1 MKILLLIEQL
11 APCSVVPFAM
21 FLHPHSCRQMWR
33 WQSWLWVCIVR
44 SNWVETRLPADRWPS
59 ESQNFGIEAPPHLT
73 DYPTQARITCT
84 WTSND
89 HRSDVFQQWL
99 VTSSVIFD
107 YARSYNA
114 QPNWKGLW
122 LIWKVNRYPNLKFFC
137 SRFVTV
143 PAESDVCFA
152 NRVDAPCPVG
162 GHSDNWQKDTNANKN
177 TAFYSVVM
185 DCELLVNL
193 PFCHLSETHF
203 FPVSNSNPAL
213 FSNRLVLWQ

>member
-11 APCSVVPFAM
+11 VPCSVVPFAM

-107 YARSYNA
+107 YARSYDA
-114 QPNWKGLW
+114 QPNWKAH
-122 LIWKVNRYPNLKFFC
+122 LK
-137 SRFVTV
+137 SQ
-143 PAESDVCFA
+143 S
-152 NRVDAPCPVG
+152 
-162 GHSDNWQKDTNANKN
+162 
-177 TAFYSVVM
+177 
-185 DCELLVNL
+185 
-193 PFCHLSETHF
+193 LSELEI
-203 FPVSNSNPAL
+203 SL
-213 FSNRLVLWQ
+213 FKVCDSACRIRCVFCQ

>member
-11 APCSVVPFAM
+11 VPCSVVPFAM

-162 GHSDNWQKDTNANKN
+162 GHSATDKKTQTP
-177 TAFYSVVM
+177 TRI
-185 DCELLVNL
+185 LL
-193 PFCHLSETHF
+193 SI
-203 FPVSNSNPAL
+203 
-213 FSNRLVLWQ
+213 Q

>member
-11 APCSVVPFAM
+11 VPCSVVPFAM
-21 FLHPHSCRQMWR
+21 FCLSPDVALAKLAVSLHRGVIGLRQGCQRTGDQVRVRILASRHLPTSQTIPHKHASLAPEHLMIIEVMFFN
-33 WQSWLWVCIVR
+33 SDLWLPQWFL
-44 SNWVETRLPADRWPS
+44 TRPDLMMLN
-59 ESQNFGIEAPPHLT
+59 QIGT
-73 DYPTQARITCT
+73 
-84 WTSND
+84 
-89 HRSDVFQQWL
+89 
-99 VTSSVIFD
+99 
-107 YARSYNA
+107 
-114 QPNWKGLW
+114 
-122 LIWKVNRYPNLKFFC
+122 LIWKVNRYPSLKFFC

-152 NRVDAPCPVG
+152 NRVDAPCPAG

-193 PFCHLSETHF
+193 PFCHLSEMHF